1 VKIAAAIALLAATL
15 AAPVGARDWTP
26 HTAAALLD
34 DTFETAEACQSA
46 LDDARRRESHA
57 HPERKLNYTHLFE
70 QGACR
75 SFRHDGVLAWRIR
88 MEWKAHATPH
98 SLTP

>member
-1 VKIAAAIALLAATL
+1 VKRGVAAMMLTAML

-26 HTAAALLD
+26 HMAAALLD

-57 HPERKLNYTHLFE
+57 HPDRKLNYSHLFE

-75 SFRHDGVLAWRIR
+75 SFRHDGTLAWRIR
-88 MEWKAHATPH
+88 MEWKAHQ
-98 SLTP
+98 SLQ